1 MDSFNDVLA
10 AAKEYCKERLV
21 DATYNLYIDG
31 LEAVRF
37 EAGGKVTLAVRND
50 FICTIV
56 RDRYTPLLKEALA
69 SVLGFDVEVE
79 LVVPAAEKQEA
90 PAPAEPEPEPDGRY
104 DFTFENFICNLPYK
118 WV

>member
-10 AAKEYCKERLV
+10 AAKEYCKQRLV

-37 EAGGKVTLAVRND
+37 EGSGKVTLAVRND

-79 LVVPAAEKQEA
+79 LVVEDLVEEEEILLELVMP
-90 PAPAEPEPEPDGRY
+90 
-104 DFTFENFICNLPYK
+104 LL
-118 WV
+118 VL

>member
-37 EAGGKVTLAVRND
+37 EAGGR
-50 FICTIV
+50 
-56 RDRYTPLLKEALA
+56 
-69 SVLGFDVEVE
+69 
-79 LVVPAAEKQEA
+79 
-90 PAPAEPEPEPDGRY
+90 
-104 DFTFENFICNLPYK
+104 
-118 WV
+118 